1 MKFLVKLLSIIFIII
16 SFIILI
22 DSFNF
27 KEYLSDIS
35 KQRIHNALYCKND
48 DKDRENTAKS
58 VTNKQKEGAIEANKQ
73 SEDLI
78 ATGL

>member
-27 KEYLSDIS
+27 KEYLSD
-35 KQRIHNALYCKND
+35 KQGIYDVLYCKND

-58 VTNKQKEGAIEANKQ
+58 VRNKQEEGASKA
-73 SEDLI
+73 EDKTEELKKI
-78 ATGL
+78 DL